1 MMARVLLVDDEP
13 RVLDAIRRLLR
24 GKFDVQTAGSAD
36 EGLVVLN
43 REGPFA
49 VIVSDMRMPGTNG
62 VEFLD
67 RARQC
72 APDSVR
78 VMLTGNADQQTA
90 VQAVNRGQVFRFL
103 TKPCEPSLLLETL
116 ATGVRYHQ
124 LQTAERELLER
135 TLRGSVKALA
145 DILAIARPDAFGRVA
160 RLRERI
166 HVMTRALGVE
176 VTWELDTAV
185 LLSQSGCVSVAPELL
200 DRISRGEPLSA
211 EDETAFAGH
220 AALGADLV
228 AAIPRLDAVANIVR
242 HQLCRFDGAGGSG
255 PVGAAI
261 PLGARLIHALT
272 VYDRLRAKGMSHR
285 DAKSELRDRRGLL
298 DPQVVEVLPE
308 ESSSTTG
315 ATIVARMDVERIAVG
330 MTIEEDVRAGQ
341 GSLLVCRGQE
351 VTAVLLE
358 RLRALRR
365 SGTVSGALLVRT
377 GERATVVE
385 SVPRH

>member
-1 MMARVLLVDDEP
+1 VL
-13 RVLDAIRRLLR
+13 
-24 GKFDVQTAGSAD
+24 QT
-36 EGLVVLN
+36 
-43 REGPFA
+43 EGPFA
-49 VIVSDMRMPGTNG
+49 VIASDKRMPRTHG

-103 TKPCEPSLLLETL
+103 TKPCDPSVLLETL
-116 ATGVRYHQ
+116 STGVRYHE
-124 LQTAERELLER
+124 LQTAERELRER
-135 TLRGSVKALA
+135 TLRGSVNALA
-145 DILAIARPDAFGRVA
+145 DILASARPDAFGRVA

-185 LLSQSGCVSVAPELL
+185 LLSQAGCVSVAPELL
-200 DRISRGEPLSA
+200 DRIARGEPLSA
-211 EDETAFAGH
+211 EEEAAFAGH

-228 AAIPRLDAVANIVR
+228 AAIPRLDAVAKIVR
-242 HQLCRFDGAGGSG
+242 YQLCRFDGAGGAG

-272 VYDRLRAKGMSHR
+272 AYDRLRAKGMSHR

-298 DPQVVEVLPE
+298 DPQVVEALPE
-308 ESSSTTG
+308 EGSSTG

-330 MTIEEDVRAGQ
+330 MIIEEDVRAGQ
-341 GSLLVCRGQE
+341 GALLVCRGQE
-351 VTAVLLE
+351 VTAVLIE

-365 SGTVSGALLVRT
+365 SGTVSGAFLVRT
-377 GERATVVE
+377 VERTTASE
-385 SVPRH
+385 SVPKH